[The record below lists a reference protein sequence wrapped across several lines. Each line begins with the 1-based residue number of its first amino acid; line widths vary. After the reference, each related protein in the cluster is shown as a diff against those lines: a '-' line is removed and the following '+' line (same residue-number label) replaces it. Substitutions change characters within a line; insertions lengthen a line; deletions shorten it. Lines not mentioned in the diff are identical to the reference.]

1 MEGALT
7 SFDRSFGT
15 PSTAPRYAAS
25 LGRNGDFQLMKRLL
39 LAAAVSLLTATS
51 ALAQTVILVRHAE
64 KADASADPV
73 LSAAGQARATALAV
87 ALSDADLTHV
97 LVSPLQR
104 TRLTAEL
111 SAQAH
116 AVTPEVFSFEGGTD
130 AHIQRIAERIR
141 ALPAD
146 AVVLVVG
153 HSNTVPLIATA
164 LGETGASEMRDCEYD
179 RLIVVSVQKDGD
191 SPAVIA
197 RYGEPANC

>member
-1 MEGALT
+1 
-7 SFDRSFGT
+7 
-15 PSTAPRYAAS
+15 
-25 LGRNGDFQLMKRLL
+25 MKRLL

-87 ALSDADLTHV
+87 ALSDADLSHV

-116 AVTPEVFSFEGGTD
+116 AVTLEVFSFEGGTD

-153 HSNTVPLIATA
+153 HSNTVPLIAAA
-164 LGETGASEMRDCEYD
+164 LGETGPSEMRDCEYD